1 MRMQTKY
8 GFTLMSI
15 EEFENWIAKLNVSRT
30 MRLLQV
36 HHTWSPAYSNFNGN
50 NHFERQKV
58 MKEYHM
64 SKGYVDIA
72 QNLTIF
78 PDGTIMTGRSFNV
91 APAGIYG
98 ANTNGICVENFGN
111 FDKGADKM
119 SQEHK
124 DAIVRVYASM
134 CKKFGLSPETD
145 IVYHAWYT
153 ASGTYLGDY
162 NKSKSAK
169 TCPGT
174 NFFGGNTRYAYNKNL
189 KPLIIDAIN
198 GNYNNE
204 GVDDEVVKDISI
216 WDGVKGRAVTV
227 KAINKDGEN
236 YIRMRSLSDH
246 FDCVVDYDEKS
257 GLPILV
263 TTPLTDININI
274 DGETVPMKSVF
285 RNSTNY
291 LAIRDLLTGIL
302 NVPEEYIT
310 WDGVTKTIKINL
322 TDVK

>member
-1 MRMQTKY
+1 MQTKY

-15 EEFENWIAKLNVSRT
+15 EEFESWIAKLNVSRT
-30 MRLLQV
+30 IRLLQV

-50 NHFERQKV
+50 NHFERQKA

-119 SQEHK
+119 TQEHI

-134 CKKFGLSPETD
+134 CRKFGLSPETD

-174 NFFGGNTRYAYNKNL
+174 NFFGGN
-189 KPLIIDAIN
+189 
-198 GNYNNE
+198 
-204 GVDDEVVKDISI
+204 
-216 WDGVKGRAVTV
+216 
-227 KAINKDGEN
+227 
-236 YIRMRSLSDH
+236 IRMRSLSDH

-291 LAIRDLLTGIL
+291 LAVRDLLTGIL